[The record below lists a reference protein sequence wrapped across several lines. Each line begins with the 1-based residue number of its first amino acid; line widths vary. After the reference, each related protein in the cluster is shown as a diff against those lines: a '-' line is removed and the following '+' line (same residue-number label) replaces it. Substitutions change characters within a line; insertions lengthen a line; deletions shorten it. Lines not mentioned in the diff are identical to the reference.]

1 MPNMSAKLKKRGIKS
16 HKGYVNDAKVSDHHA
31 IIPTEEPLVLS
42 SLSDKERKLY
52 DLIAKRFLAVLM
64 PAFEY
69 EETKV
74 IAEIGGETFT
84 AKGKTV
90 QSQGWKAV
98 YDMADDD
105 EEQEDDRDQTL
116 PALQKGDALT
126 VSMLTE
132 TSGQTKPPARFNEG
146 TLLSAMEN
154 PSAFMQGEEKGL
166 VKTLGETGGL
176 GTVAT
181 RATLLKNCSTAF

>member
-1 MPNMSAKLKKRGIKS
+1 MEVKPYAQYVNQILKRGVKA
-16 HKGYVNDAKVSDHHA
+16 HKGFVNDAKVSDHHA
-31 IIPTEEPLVLS
+31 IIPTEEPLILS

-74 IAEIGGETFT
+74 TADIGGETFT

-90 QSQGWKAV
+90 QSPGWKAV
-98 YDMADDD
+98 YDMYEDDD
-105 EEQEDDRDQTL
+105 DHEEDKDQTL
-116 PALQKGDALT
+116 PDLQQGQRLT
-126 VSMLTE
+126 VSSLKE

-154 PSAFMQGEEKGL
+154 PSAFMQEKRR
-166 VKTLGETGGL
+166 TL
-176 GTVAT
+176 
-181 RATLLKNCSTAF
+181 

>member
-1 MPNMSAKLKKRGIKS
+1 M
-16 HKGYVNDAKVSDHHA
+16 SDHHA

-98 YDMADDD
+98 YDMAEEDD
-105 EEQEDDRDQTL
+105 EQEDDRDQTL
-116 PALQKGDALT
+116 PALQKGDTLAVRT
-126 VSMLTE
+126 LTE

-146 TLLSAMEN
+146 TLLSAMETQARLCREKKKASSKRLEKQAA
-154 PSAFMQGEEKGL
+154 SARWQR
-166 VKTLGETGGL
+166 VP
-176 GTVAT
+176 
-181 RATLLKNCSTAF
+181 TLLKNCSTAF

>member
-1 MPNMSAKLKKRGIKS
+1 MEVKPYAQYVSQIKKRGIKS

-98 YDMADDD
+98 YDMADEDD
-105 EEQEDDRDQTL
+105 EQEDDRDQTL
-116 PALQKGDALT
+116 PALQK
-126 VSMLTE
+126 
-132 TSGQTKPPARFNEG
+132 
-146 TLLSAMEN
+146 
-154 PSAFMQGEEKGL
+154 
-166 VKTLGETGGL
+166 
-176 GTVAT
+176 
-181 RATLLKNCSTAF
+181 ATLLPSAR